1 MEPVKL
7 PIEDV
12 LDLHHFQ
19 PKEVPSLLEDYLEE
33 CYKAGFE
40 TVRIIHG
47 KGGGILKKIV
57 GKALKRNEL
66 AVSFKDASMDSGGW
80 GATVV
85 ELKRRENRE

>member
-1 MEPVKL
+1 MKPVKI

-12 LDLHHFQ
+12 LDLHCFH
-19 PKEVPSLLEDYLEE
+19 PREVPSLLEDYLEE
-33 CYKAGFE
+33 CFKAEIE

-57 GKALKRNEL
+57 RKELEKNEL
-66 AVSFKDASMDSGGW
+66 AVSFKDASMESGGW

-85 ELKRRENRE
+85 ELKRKAKSK